1 MYSRFKRPVGKSS
14 LRNEDSES
22 AALARRR
29 RMNKKNLWAM
39 AGAAVLAVGLI
50 ALPSHSRSLQ
60 EPQAAP
66 PARPEA
72 GVQAMPEAELAP
84 GVPDV
89 EREFNIVTS
98 LSDDT
103 GSWLGVE
110 TREVTAENVKE
121 LKLPGERGVVIGKV
135 LDDSPA
141 AKAGLKDNDVVT
153 EINGQRVEG
162 AAQFRR
168 MIREIPAGRSLQ
180 LTVWRDG
187 RAQTIG
193 TTLGKMQ
200 DGRRLRISKAA
211 PQVFNFRVPEMP
223 EIAPMPGVPSIEWE
237 GGDLLMNRPRLGIDA
252 EDIGGQLGSY
262 FGAPDGEG
270 ILVREVNSGS
280 AAEKAGVKAGDV
292 ITSLNGEKI
301 HGLAELR
308 SKLAGNDGK
317 SVKLGVLRNKS
328 ALTLDVEIPAAK
340 QKTVRKM
347 EMRTKI

>member
-89 EREFNIVTS
+89 EREFNIVPS

-110 TREVTAENVKE
+110 TREVT
-121 LKLPGERGVVIGKV
+121 
-135 LDDSPA
+135 
-141 AKAGLKDNDVVT
+141 
-153 EINGQRVEG
+153 
-162 AAQFRR
+162 
-168 MIREIPAGRSLQ
+168 
-180 LTVWRDG
+180 
-187 RAQTIG
+187 
-193 TTLGKMQ
+193 
-200 DGRRLRISKAA
+200 
-211 PQVFNFRVPEMP
+211 
-223 EIAPMPGVPSIEWE
+223 
-237 GGDLLMNRPRLGIDA
+237 
-252 EDIGGQLGSY
+252 
-262 FGAPDGEG
+262 
-270 ILVREVNSGS
+270 
-280 AAEKAGVKAGDV
+280 
-292 ITSLNGEKI
+292 
-301 HGLAELR
+301 
-308 SKLAGNDGK
+308 
-317 SVKLGVLRNKS
+317 
-328 ALTLDVEIPAAK
+328 
-340 QKTVRKM
+340 
-347 EMRTKI
+347 